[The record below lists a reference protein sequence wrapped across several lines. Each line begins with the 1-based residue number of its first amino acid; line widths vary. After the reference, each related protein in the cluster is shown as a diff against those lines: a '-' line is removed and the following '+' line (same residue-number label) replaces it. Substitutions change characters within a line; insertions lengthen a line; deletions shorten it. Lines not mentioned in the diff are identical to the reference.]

1 MDQITA
7 RIVANEKL
15 TEEIY
20 QLVFYSPE
28 LIEKNPK
35 PGQFLHVRVSEHLE
49 PLLRRPISIH
59 DIDAKQKQC
68 TLIYRVGGKGTQFL
82 SEKKVNDSLDILGPL
97 GNGFPFTELNEGEKV
112 ILIGGGVG
120 IPPLYYL
127 AKELAKKEIPLT
139 IFLGYNSKENSFLIE
154 KFSHIADVNIATMD
168 GTEGIKGTVVDLI
181 TDDLNE
187 KLEKAGSTFYA
198 CGPTPMLKAIQNEWL
213 DTQMN
218 GYLSLEE
225 RMGCGIGACYGC
237 VIKVDPK
244 IDPKGYKKI
253 CQEGP
258 VFSFREVLL

>member
-7 RIVANEKL
+7 RIVVNEKI

-20 QLVFYSPE
+20 QLVIYSPE
-28 LIEKNPK
+28 LIEQSPL

-59 DIDAKQKQC
+59 DIDHLQKQC

-82 SEKKVNDSLDILGPL
+82 KEKKMGDSLDILGPL
-97 GNGFPFTELNEGEKV
+97 GNGFPMDELKEGEQV
-112 ILIGGGVG
+112 VLLGGGVG

-127 AKELAKKEIPLT
+127 AKELVKKEISLT
-139 IFLGYNSKENSFLIE
+139 ILLGYNSKEQSFLVD
-154 KFSHIADVNIATMD
+154 KFSQIGEVNIATMD

-181 TDDLNE
+181 TENLNDN
-187 KLEKAGSTFYA
+187 LVQTGSTFYA
-198 CGPTPMLKAIQNEWL
+198 CGPTPMLQSLQNRWL
-213 DTQMN
+213 DTTIK

-237 VIKVDPK
+237 VIKVDPEV
-244 IDPKGYKKI
+244 DPKGYKKI

-258 VFSFREVLL
+258 VFSFREVQL

>member
-7 RIVANEKL
+7 RIITNEKL

-28 LIEKNPK
+28 LIEQKPV

-59 DIDAKQKQC
+59 DIDHHLMQC

-82 SEKKVNDSLDILGPL
+82 REKREGDSLDILGPL
-97 GNGFPFTELNEGEKV
+97 GNGFPMEEINEGEQV
-112 ILIGGGVG
+112 VLLGGGVG

-127 AKELAKKEIPLT
+127 AKELVKKEIPLT
-139 IFLGYNSKENSFLIE
+139 ILLGYNSKEHSFLIK
-154 KFSHIADVNIATMD
+154 KFSQVGEVNIATMD

-181 TDDLNE
+181 TDYLNE
-187 KLEKAGSTFYA
+187 KLLQTGSTFYA

-213 DTQMN
+213 DTPIN

-237 VIKVDPK
+237 VIKVDTM